1 MSVTTPSLTEK
12 PFVNNQGEAN
22 YQEKINLIAEKLKSW
37 SGPFVIISHVD
48 PDGDALGSALA
59 LKRVLDALAK
69 DTTLVM
75 DAPKYLQF
83 ITKLGELSPPI
94 QRLPEN
100 CLLAILDVAD
110 LQRCEGVPLE
120 VVGSAAFTVN
130 IDHHGTN
137 NRFGDLACVEPDKAA
152 TAQMVKD
159 VIDALEKTTKRS
171 LWTADIAT
179 PCLTGILT
187 DTGNFRF
194 GNTSPEVLRD
204 AGELLQHDVQYVEL
218 TDRLQWRHPDY
229 FKMLGKVMGTVEF
242 PLNGL
247 VALASMDKKMI
258 AEIGETED
266 DSSDYVGL
274 IRYAEGVK
282 VAIFLRE
289 KDDFTKISMRAREGV
304 SAQAICMTLGGGGH
318 VAAAGAKVKGGIE
331 EAKKQILAAT
341 EAELRKHQLL

>member
-1 MSVTTPSLTEK
+1 MSTTAALTTEK

-22 YQEKINLIAEKLKSW
+22 YQEKINLIAEKLSSW
-37 SGPFVIISHVD
+37 SGPFVMISHVD

-59 LKRVLDALAK
+59 LKRVLDTLGK
-69 DTTLVM
+69 DTTLIM
-75 DAPKYLQF
+75 DAPKYLHF
-83 ITKLGELSPPI
+83 ITKPGDLSPPI

-110 LQRCEGVPLE
+110 IQRCDGVPLE
-120 VVGSAAFTVN
+120 SLGSATFTVN

-159 VIDALEKTTKRS
+159 VVDALEKITKHS

-204 AGELLQHDVQYVEL
+204 SSELLHYDVQYVEL

-242 PLNGL
+242 PFNGL
-247 VALASMDKKMI
+247 VALAYMDKQMI
-258 AEIGETED
+258 AEVGETED

-289 KDDFTKISMRAREGV
+289 QEGFTKISTRAREGV

-318 VAAAGAKVKGGIE
+318 VAAAGAKVKGGID
-331 EAKKQILAAT
+331 EARKKILAAT
-341 EAELRKHQLL
+341 EVELRKHQLL